1 MKFVNNKAKEAA
13 LWVMAGL
20 MSLGLC
26 GCDGNMVREGND
38 DASIDSLRM
47 ELREANAKL
56 DAMTE
61 RVEECCDCGCDKE
74 DKKPAPKPR
83 PRKPVVRPCVPETVI
98 VVKHDTVY
106 QPVQPK
112 QDSAMIKIVGMRC
125 GTQVVRGR

>member
-1 MKFVNNKAKEAA
+1 MKFGNNKEVA
-13 LWVMAGL
+13 LWIMEGL

-61 RVEECCDCGCDKE
+61 RVEECCDCGCDE
-74 DKKPAPKPR
+74 KPTPKPR
-83 PRKPVVRPCVPETVI
+83 PRKPVVRPCVPDTEI
-98 VVKHDTVY
+98 VVIHDTVCKLA
-106 QPVQPK
+106 K
-112 QDSAMIKIVGMRC
+112 QDSVTIRIVGMRC
-125 GTQVVRGR
+125 GKQVVPGR